1 MLRSEAVMTRPGA
14 LCGLAFATLPRLVS
28 GPRMSAFLATYV
40 HHLDPFAIQFTETFG
55 IRWYGLAYVGGFVAA
70 FLLIR
75 WFVRIGASE
84 LKESQVADFIT
95 ILAVFGVML
104 GGRLGYMLLYNFD
117 ELVANPR
124 SFLDVLGGGMSSH
137 GGIAGMTIVA
147 WFYARYTKTSW
158 AGLGDNLVTVA
169 PLGVFFGRLANFVN
183 GELYGRR
190 TDHALAM
197 KFPEELHEVVKTP
210 TGSEWMFPTAQ
221 LKELADK
228 AGEAAP
234 GLAAKVDSAISM
246 ALASGHDA
254 HRAVAGLI
262 QEASLESPAF
272 RAMLGSILTPRHPSQ
287 LYEGLVEGLLLFGIM
302 LAVRLKW
309 KNLYH
314 GVLTGMF
321 FILYAI
327 GRIGVE
333 NLREPDSGHIGSLTK
348 GQFYST
354 FMIAVGIAFLV
365 YGFTRKRQNRL
376 PSA

>member
-1 MLRSEAVMTRPGA
+1 
-14 LCGLAFATLPRLVS
+14 
-28 GPRMSAFLATYV
+28 MSALLATYV

-55 IRWYGLAYVGGFVAA
+55 IRWYGLAYVAGFVCA

-84 LKESQVADFIT
+84 LKESQVADFVT

-117 ELVANPR
+117 ELVSNPR
-124 SFLDVLGGGMSSH
+124 SFFDVLGGGMSSH
-137 GGIAGMTIVA
+137 GGIAGMTIAA

-169 PLGVFFGRLANFVN
+169 PVGVFFGRLANFVN

-190 TDHALAM
+190 TESALAM
-197 KFPEELHEVVKTP
+197 KFPDELHEVVSTP
-210 TGSEWMFPTAQ
+210 SGLAWMFPTAQ

-228 AGEAAP
+228 AGDAAP
-234 GLAAKVDSAISM
+234 GLAEKVDSAISL

-254 HRAVAGLI
+254 HRAVVELI
-262 QEASLESPAF
+262 QEASLQSPAF
-272 RAMLGSILTPRHPSQ
+272 RAMLGDILTPRHPSQ
-287 LYEGLVEGLLLFGIM
+287 LYEALVEGLLLFGIL
-302 LAVRLKW
+302 LAIRVRW

-314 GVLTGMF
+314 GVLTGLF
-321 FILYAI
+321 FVLYAV
-327 GRIGVE
+327 GRIAVE
-333 NLREPDSGHIGSLTK
+333 NFREPDSGHIGSLTK

-354 FMIAVGIAFLV
+354 FMLVVGVAFLV
-365 YGFTRKRQNRL
+365 YGFTRKRRNR
-376 PSA
+376 PPVSTGS

>member
-1 MLRSEAVMTRPGA
+1 MSP
-14 LCGLAFATLPRLVS
+14 LP
-28 GPRMSAFLATYV
+28 AAYV

-55 IRWYGLAYVGGFVAA
+55 IRWYGLAYVAGFVVA

-84 LKESQVADFIT
+84 LKESQVADFVT
-95 ILAVFGVML
+95 ILAVFGVMI

-124 SFLDVLGGGMSSH
+124 SFFDVLGGGMSSH

-147 WFYARYTKTSW
+147 WIYARYTKTSW

-169 PLGVFFGRLANFVN
+169 PVGVFFGRLANFVN

-190 TDHALAM
+190 TDSSLAM
-197 KFPEELHEVVKTP
+197 KFPEELHEVVRTP
-210 TGSEWMFPTAQ
+210 AGMEWMFPTSQ

-234 GLAAKVDSAISM
+234 GLAEKVDSTISM
-246 ALASGHDA
+246 ALASGYDA
-254 HRAVAGLI
+254 HRAVVNLI
-262 QEASLESPAF
+262 QEAALESPAF
-272 RAMLGSILTPRHPSQ
+272 RERLGGILSPRHPSQ
-287 LYEGLVEGLLLFGIM
+287 LYEGLVEGLLLFAIM
-302 LAVRLKW
+302 IVIRLKW

-314 GVLTGMF
+314 GILTGLF
-321 FILYAI
+321 FILYAF
-327 GRIGVE
+327 GRIAVE
-333 NLREPDSGHIGSLTK
+333 NFREPDSGYIGSLTK

-354 FMIAVGIAFLV
+354 FMIAVGMAFLL
-365 YGFTRKRQNRL
+365 YGFVRKRQNRL
-376 PSA
+376 PVS